1 MAQKGL
7 PWLIGILGVELVI
20 VIFVVAGLLL
30 FAAASKCKYRRVR
43 RLLASNSIGDLRQEQ
58 LDVVDNAA
66 NLVQRIKK
74 FRDASL
80 NVGRAIPIIGD
91 LMDSI
96 DSFLI
101 SAEDFET
108 SVEGLQIAI
117 RRAAHI
123 KEMLQLIEQ
132 NQEGWEE
139 VDKQRVETRKDIIV
153 EKIGEF
159 KTAMRQ
165 FGQQQWCSRICTVQ
179 THISSLLQLDTKIV
193 DAMKELKECYKYSR
207 DAQQIREINAIRA
220 SNDDFNRR
228 LDEIK
233 ASNDNLLELVRQNA
247 FQASQ
252 LEVSALLKRWLRYFH
267 RDHDEEVEMRT
278 RSTSDVECPMHDSSS
293 MDVSG
298 GPSTDFSGGPPG
310 GAFST
315 GLTRRSPN
323 TSSNPS
329 PALPEG
335 ICI

>member
-80 NVGRAIPIIGD
+80 NVGRAIPIIGN

-96 DSFLI
+96 DSFLE
-101 SAEDFET
+101 SAAAFET

-123 KEMLQLIEQ
+123 KEMLELIEQ

-139 VDKQRVETRKDIIV
+139 VDRGENPRQR
-153 EKIGEF
+153 
-159 KTAMRQ
+159 
-165 FGQQQWCSRICTVQ
+165 
-179 THISSLLQLDTKIV
+179 
-193 DAMKELKECYKYSR
+193 
-207 DAQQIREINAIRA
+207 
-220 SNDDFNRR
+220 
-228 LDEIK
+228 
-233 ASNDNLLELVRQNA
+233 
-247 FQASQ
+247 
-252 LEVSALLKRWLRYFH
+252 
-267 RDHDEEVEMRT
+267 
-278 RSTSDVECPMHDSSS
+278 
-293 MDVSG
+293 
-298 GPSTDFSGGPPG
+298 
-310 GAFST
+310 
-315 GLTRRSPN
+315 
-323 TSSNPS
+323 
-329 PALPEG
+329 
-335 ICI
+335 